1 MTAPPAGQPHDLIHL
16 LTRAERLLGR
26 RLTAILD
33 TEGCSLDA
41 WRVITLLSDGS
52 GHHMTEIAEHAFLPP
67 ATLTKLIDHL
77 VDEGAVYRRVDEIDR
92 RRIRAH
98 LTPRGRRL
106 HQRVSQQVDAS
117 MAGLPATSSERELLQ
132 ELLTRFA
139 DSLDSP
145 KTLEAA

>member
-1 MTAPPAGQPHDLIHL
+1 MREAL
-16 LTRAERLLGR
+16 LSLGHVRHERLLGR

-77 VDEGAVYRRVDEIDR
+77 VDEGVAALSWPPGAQLAGAMFWLKRKTFDGSY
-92 RRIRAH
+92 
-98 LTPRGRRL
+98 LLLSP
-106 HQRVSQQVDAS
+106 AS
-117 MAGLPATSSERELLQ
+117 RSYLP
-132 ELLTRFA
+132 
-139 DSLDSP
+139 SP
-145 KTLEAA
+145 